1 MTPNTKHGELIALI
15 DSKPDGHPSEVPR
28 MPTLER
34 HAVFATVRQHY
45 RVRGYRL
52 RVKTDGAWH
61 YVRKVPMRGDTPET
75 DNTSP
80 DSL

>member
-1 MTPNTKHGELIALI
+1 MHSELIDMIESRPIGSVTA
-15 DSKPDGHPSEVPR
+15 VPR

-34 HAVFATVRQHY
+34 HSVFATIRHHF
-45 RVRGYRL
+45 RARGYTL

-80 DSL
+80 DPL